1 VIRGYFITGTDTGV
15 GKTRV
20 AEGLLAAFAQR
31 GLKTVGMK
39 PVASGAAMTAEGL
52 RNEDALALQ
61 TAASLSRPYEWVNP
75 YVFAPAIAPHLAAAA
90 AGVEI
95 QLAVIEAAFRK
106 LCEDADMA
114 VVEGVGG
121 WQVPLSITAALPDL
135 ARRLD
140 LPVVLVVGLRLGCL
154 NHALL
159 TARAIRADG
168 LKLAGWIANAVDSG
182 FERAD
187 ANVASLE
194 QRLEAPLL
202 GRLAH
207 ASEATSGELAMPLA
221 NACERLQA
229 SG

>member
-1 VIRGYFITGTDTGV
+1 MRGYFITGTDTGV

-20 AEGLLAAFAQR
+20 AAGLLMAFSRR

-39 PVASGAAMTAEGL
+39 PVASGAVMTPNGL
-52 RNEDALALQ
+52 RNDDALALQ
-61 TAASLSRPYEWVNP
+61 MAAGLRRPYEWVNP
-75 YVFAPAIAPHLAAAA
+75 YAFAPAIAPHLAADE

-95 QLAVIEAAFRK
+95 QLAVMETAFRN
-106 LCEDADMA
+106 LCEGADVA

-121 WQVPLSITAALPDL
+121 WQVPLGAKLSLPEL
-135 ARRLD
+135 ARALD

-159 TARAIRADG
+159 TARAIGMGG
-168 LKLAGWIANAVDSG
+168 LKLAGWIANAIDSR
-182 FERAD
+182 FDRAD

-202 GRLAH
+202 GRLAY
-207 ASEATSGELAMPLA
+207 APETRPAELAA
-221 NACERLQA
+221 QFAGACERL
-229 SG
+229 